1 MKACSTRK
9 PINIIEFNA
18 LKNTIMSTPTNE
30 KIFQYSD
37 GSTITM
43 SEIERNNLIMPL
55 LSSYDIEVLKNLK
68 VGETFTFEIGETLTR
83 TK

>member
-1 MKACSTRK
+1 MKTYQDRDGLTYTA
-9 PINIIEFNA
+9 
-18 LKNTIMSTPTNE
+18 NE
-30 KIFQYSD
+30 KTFQYSD
-37 GSTITM
+37 NSTITM
-43 SEIERNNLIMPL
+43 SEIERNNLVMPL

>member
-1 MKACSTRK
+1 MKTYQDSDGLTCTA
-9 PINIIEFNA
+9 
-18 LKNTIMSTPTNE
+18 NE
-30 KIFQYSD
+30 KTFQYSD